1 MQFGMKIQHAHR
13 MDNYER
19 RDECPS
25 SGLGVRAYCLFSL
38 DNVDTS
44 AQHLLGGTAS
54 WMIPERR
61 T

>member
-1 MQFGMKIQHAHR
+1 